1 MTMLS
6 NQTKFLEMGAKALF
20 VLTFIVGVSIP
31 SQTLAVTDTYQP
43 QTKLEYV
50 SYLQG
55 VVDTL
60 IAQLTAQRTYNSE
73 SSSRVQTDS
82 AQVEVQTEVELS
94 ASFES
99 DSSSYVYAWFE
110 YGNTGI
116 LNKSTTKTRVRP
128 SNRVVDYTRV
138 LSNLESNKTYSYRAV
153 FETSNGKKYYGS
165 LQSFSTGS
173 GFATAGGDFFNTGS
187 ATNYSITGT
196 SIKTDSSSYN
206 VWDKIEVS
214 WTLPTSKADNDN
226 WIGMFLLGSD
236 GRKTN
241 FSDLSNSTSGTAL
254 FTPFTP
260 GTYEF
265 RMFLKRGS
273 DDEVATSRRITV
285 RK

>member
-6 NQTKFLEMGAKALF
+6 NQKNYTVLGAKALF
-20 VLTFIVGVSIP
+20 VLTFIVGVSLP

-73 SSSRVQTDS
+73 SSTRVQTDS
-82 AQVEVQTEVELS
+82 AQVEIQTEVELS

-110 YGNTGI
+110 YGNSGI

-128 SNRVVDYTRV
+128 SKGVVDYTRV

-153 FETSNGKKYYGS
+153 FETSNGKKYYGA
-165 LQSFSTGS
+165 LQSFSTG
-173 GFATAGGDFFNTGS
+173 GGYATTGGGFFNTGS
-187 ATNYSITGT
+187 VNNYSGSGITV
-196 SIKTDSSSYN
+196 DSSSYK
-206 VWDKIEVS
+206 VWEGAKVS
-214 WTLPTSKADNDN
+214 WTLPASKADMDN
-226 WIGMFLLGSD
+226 RIGLYKIGSD
-236 GRKTN
+236 
-241 FSDLSNSTSGTAL
+241 DDEPVSTQSLANAEKGTVW
-254 FTPFTP
+254 FTLYKP

-265 RMFLKRGS
+265 RMFLDREYDDKVFTSKRVVVK
-273 DDEVATSRRITV
+273 E
-285 RK
+285 